1 MMLRDLV
8 LQNRSYR
15 TFDESDPVTREM
27 LLEWVDN
34 ARLTPSAVNA
44 QPLKYRLV
52 DTKEGVEK
60 VLPHTAWAGALKDIT
75 LPPEGKHPTAFV
87 VICHDTTVRENPA
100 SSEKDVGIAAM
111 TLLLSATEAGYG
123 GCMIGA
129 FNRDRVGEVL
139 RIPEKYVPVLLVA
152 LGKPDEL
159 VFLTEPKDKDNVIY
173 YRDDH
178 NLHFVPKRKLEDILI
193 D

>member
-1 MMLRDLV
+1 MLKEL
-8 LQNRSYR
+8 LLKNRSCR
-15 TFDESDPVTREM
+15 TYDESYKVSREELCDM
-27 LLEWVDN
+27 VDC
-34 ARLTPSAVNA
+34 ARLAPSSVNM
-44 QPLKYRLV
+44 QPFCYRLV
-52 DTKEGVEK
+52 YTPEELALVQPLTGWAAG
-60 VLPHTAWAGALKDIT
+60 LPDIK
-75 LPPEGKHPTAFV
+75 LPPDGHHPAAFV
-87 VICHDTTVRENPA
+87 VICHDTTVRENPG
-100 SSEKDVGIAAM
+100 SSATDVGIAAM

-159 VFLTEPKDKDNVIY
+159 VFLAEPKDKDNVIY

-193 D
+193 EG

>member
-1 MMLRDLV
+1 MLRDLV
-8 LQNRSYR
+8 LNNRSYR

-27 LLEWVDN
+27 LLEWVDI

-139 RIPEKYVPVLLVA
+139 RIPEKYVPVLLIA

>member
-15 TFDESDPVTREM
+15 TFDESNPVTREM

>member
-159 VFLTEPKDKDNVIY
+159 VFLTEPRDKDNVIY

>member
-1 MMLRDLV
+1 MFRDLV
-8 LQNRSYR
+8 LENRSYR
-15 TFDESDPVTREM
+15 SFDENFPVSHEM
-27 LLEWVDN
+27 LLDWVDN

-52 DTKEGVEK
+52 EGKDAVEK
-60 VLPHTAWAGALKDIT
+60 LLPLTAWAGLLKDVH
-75 LPPEGKHPTAFV
+75 LPPDGHHPSVFV
-87 VICHDTTVRENPA
+87 VICHDTTVRENPN
-100 SSEKDVGIAAM
+100 SSATDVGIAAM

-129 FNRDRVGEVL
+129 FDRNRVGEVL

-159 VFLTEPKDKDNVIY
+159 VFLCEPKDPANVAY

-178 NLHFVPKRKLEDILI
+178 NLHFVPKRKLDDILI
-193 D
+193 EG

>member
-1 MMLRDLV
+1 MLRDLV
-8 LQNRSYR
+8 VENRSYR
-15 TFDESDPVTREM
+15 SFNENFPISREL

-34 ARLTPSAVNA
+34 ARLVPSAVNA

-60 VLPHTAWAGALKDIT
+60 VLPHTAWAGALKDIK
-75 LPPEGKHPTAFV
+75 LPPDGHHPAAFV
-87 VICHDTTVRENPA
+87 VICHDTTVRENPD
-100 SSEKDVGIAAM
+100 SSATDVGIAAM

-152 LGKPDEL
+152 LGVPDET
-159 VFLTEPKDKDNVIY
+159 VIISEPGPDGSVVY
-173 YRDDH
+173 FRDDH
-178 NLHFVPKRKLEDILI
+178 NLHFVPKRKLDDILI

>member
-1 MMLRDLV
+1 MLRDLV
-8 LQNRSYR
+8 LANRSYR

-34 ARLTPSAVNA
+34 ARLVPSAVNA

-60 VLPHTAWAGALKDIT
+60 VMPHTAWAGALKDIT

-129 FNRDRVGEVL
+129 FNKDRVGEVL

-178 NLHFVPKRKLEDILI
+178 NLHFVPKRKLDDILI

>member
-1 MMLRDLV
+1 MLRDLV
-8 LQNRSYR
+8 LANRSYR

-34 ARLTPSAVNA
+34 ARLVPSAVNA

-60 VLPHTAWAGALKDIT
+60 VMPLTAWAGALKDIT

-129 FNRDRVGEVL
+129 FEKDRMGEVL
-139 RIPEKYVPVLLVA
+139 RIPEKYVPILLVA
-152 LGKPDEL
+152 FGAPDET
-159 VFLTEPKDKDNVIY
+159 VFITEPGQDGSVVY

-178 NLHFVPKRKLEDILI
+178 NLHFVPKRMLDDILI

>member
-1 MMLRDLV
+1 MLRDLV
-8 LQNRSYR
+8 LANRSYR
-15 TFDESDPVTREM
+15 TFDESVPVTREM
-27 LLEWVDN
+27 LLDWVDN

-60 VLPHTAWAGALKDIT
+60 VLPHTAWAGALKNIT

-111 TLLLSATEAGYG
+111 TLLLSATEAGFG

-178 NLHFVPKRKLEDILI
+178 NLHFVPKRKLDDILI